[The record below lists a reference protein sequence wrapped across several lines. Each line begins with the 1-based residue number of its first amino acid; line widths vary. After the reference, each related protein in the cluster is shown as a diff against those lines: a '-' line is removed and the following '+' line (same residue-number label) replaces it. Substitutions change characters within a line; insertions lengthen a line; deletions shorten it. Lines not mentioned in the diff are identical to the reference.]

1 MVIVRMVHR
10 GVRFGATVLMGK
22 HHPHPAKGLHF
33 IRLTGG
39 VSDGIGYRPQYNLVF
54 MVIVL
59 VCQSNI
65 GVVNIDLCL

>member
-39 VSDGIGYRPQYNLVF
+39 SDGIDYRTGINKSYKY
-54 MVIVL
+54 
-59 VCQSNI
+59 
-65 GVVNIDLCL
+65 